1 MPSLPDSAWPP
12 ADPRILV
19 ATCMKDEGP
28 FILEWIAWNR
38 AIGVTDIVVF
48 TNDCSDGTDLLL
60 DRLDAMGLVRHLPNP
75 AWVSGSTYFQPG
87 ALNFVQHMPAFR
99 QADFFLSIDVDE
111 FVNIRV
117 GEGRLAD
124 LMAAAGPFDVL
135 SMFELNHGANGREHY
150 ERGWLM
156 DLFPLHQ
163 TEHPGRYKAQRGV
176 KSLVRLSPAIAQT
189 RNHRPDIADGAA
201 VTWLDGSGRA
211 LTALAEDPTQN
222 GADCRGGYDLVA
234 LEHFAL
240 RSLDSYLVK
249 MFRGDVVVA
258 NKRVSQR
265 YWRTRNRN
273 EEQTSTP
280 GPATAR
286 ARSEYDRL
294 MADTDLA
301 RLHEA
306 CCAAHEAR
314 IARLLGEPAY
324 AERRAW
330 ALSAA
335 W

>member
-1 MPSLPDSAWPP
+1 MPPSAQPWPP

-60 DRLDAMGLVRHLPNP
+60 DRLDAMGLVQHLPNP
-75 AWVSGSTYFQPG
+75 AWISGSTYFQPG
-87 ALNFVQHMPAFR
+87 ALKFVQHMPAFR

-111 FVNIRV
+111 FINIRV
-117 GEGRLAD
+117 GEGRLTD
-124 LMAAAGPFDVL
+124 LMATAGPFDVL

-163 TEHPGRYKAQRGV
+163 TENPGPYKAQRGV
-176 KSLVRLSPAIAQT
+176 KSLVRLSPAIAQI
-189 RNHRPDIADGAA
+189 RNHRPDLADGTA
-201 VTWLDGSGRA
+201 TWLDGSGRA
-211 LTALAEDPTQN
+211 LRALVEDPTQN
-222 GADCRGGYDLVA
+222 GADCRGGYELVV

-240 RSLDSYLVK
+240 RSLESYLVK
-249 MFRGDVVVA
+249 MFRGDAVIA
-258 NKRVSQR
+258 DKRVSRR
-265 YWRTRNRN
+265 YWRSRNRN
-273 EEQTSTP
+273 EEQTSRP
-280 GPATAR
+280 GRAEPRAR
-286 ARSEYDRL
+286 AEYDRL
-294 MADTDLA
+294 VADPDLA
-301 RLHEA
+301 RLHES

-314 IARLLGEPAY
+314 IARLLDDPDY
-324 AERRAW
+324 TERRAW
-330 ALSAA
+330 IFQEA